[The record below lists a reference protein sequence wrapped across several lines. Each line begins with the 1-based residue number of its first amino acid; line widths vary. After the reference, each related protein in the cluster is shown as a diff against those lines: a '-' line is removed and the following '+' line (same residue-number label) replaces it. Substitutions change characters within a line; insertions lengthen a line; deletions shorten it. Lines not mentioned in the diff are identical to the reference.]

1 MFASVRLVCKL
12 LAVWGALIY
21 LAKMEEVGEKW
32 GHSKVRCPEFTSS
45 LVGWSGLRVI
55 AEPRFKGIAKRKE
68 GRRWWDVNL
77 DQALC

>member
-1 MFASVRLVCKL
+1 MGGSDL
-12 LAVWGALIY
+12 LG
-21 LAKMEEVGEKW
+21 KNGRGGGTKW

-55 AEPRFKGIAKRKE
+55 AEPRFKGTAKRKE